1 MTMATTPK
9 VERKKVVSA
18 GIAST
23 LGWAMDLYD
32 LLILLYVAAV
42 IGPLLIPS
50 DSPTLQLTFV
60 YASFAVTLMMRPL
73 GSALF
78 GNFADRNGRKKA
90 MLIAITGVGVS
101 TALMGAIPTF
111 ETAGYLAPILFV
123 VLRLLQGIFVGG
135 VVASTH
141 TLGTETVAPQHRGLM
156 SGIIAGGGAGIGAIG
171 ASVAFLIVSNL
182 FPGEQFA
189 VWGWRVMFFTGVLTC
204 GISFLVYTKTSESPL
219 WKEAAKDAPKE
230 QAPVKVLFS
239 KKYLSVFLMNVLL
252 VSGGASLYYLT
263 VGFFP
268 TYFGKVI
275 GMPNT
280 SASIALIFVNV
291 IVIVGALLG
300 GALSDKIGRRKVF
313 LYFGAPMIILGPGL
327 YLLLGSLNP
336 EQTLLITVVASMMA
350 FFMIAGQ
357 APVLIFLNERFPTKI
372 RATGT
377 SLSWNV
383 GFAIAGM
390 MPTIVTSL
398 SPDIA
403 DFTSRAA
410 VMTCI
415 MSIVLVVAALV
426 LGETKHL
433 GLREHDDDEP
443 KVASN
448 A

>member
-1 MTMATTPK
+1 MTTATSPQ
-9 VERKKVVSA
+9 VQRKNVVSA

-32 LLILLYVAAV
+32 LMILLYVAAV
-42 IGPLLIPS
+42 IGPQLIPS

-78 GNFADRNGRKKA
+78 GNYADRSGRKKA
-90 MLIAITGVGVS
+90 MLIAVTGVGVS
-101 TALMGAIPTF
+101 TALMGAVPTF
-111 ETAGYLAPILFV
+111 AQIGYSAPIIFV
-123 VLRLLQGIFVGG
+123 ILRLLQGIFVGG

-156 SGIIAGGGAGIGAIG
+156 SGIIAGGGAGIGAMA
-171 ASVAFLIVSNL
+171 ASIAFLIVSSI

-189 VWGWRVMFFTGVLTC
+189 LWGWRVMFFTGILTC
-204 GISFLVYTKTSESPL
+204 GISFLVYSKTAESPL
-219 WKEAAKDAPKE
+219 WKEAAKDAPK
-230 QAPVKVLFS
+230 APAPIKVLFS
-239 KKYLSVFLMNVLL
+239 KKYRGVFFMNVML
-252 VSGGASLYYLT
+252 VAGGASLYYLT

-268 TYFGKVI
+268 TFFGKVI
-275 GMPNT
+275 GMSNS
-280 SASIALIFVNV
+280 SASVALIIVNV
-291 IVIVGALLG
+291 FVILGALLG
-300 GALSDKIGRRKVF
+300 GAMSDKIGRRKVF
-313 LYFGAPMIILGPGL
+313 LYFGVPMVVLGPIL
-327 YLLLGSLNP
+327 YTSLGHFAP
-336 EQTLLITVVASMMA
+336 TQTLLITLVASVMA
-350 FFMIAGQ
+350 FVMIAAQ

-383 GFAIAGM
+383 GFAVAGM
-390 MPTIVTSL
+390 MPTLVTSM
-398 SPDIA
+398 SPQIA

-410 VMTCI
+410 ILTFI
-415 MSIVLVVAALV
+415 MAVILVVAAFL

-433 GLREHDDDEP
+433 GLRDEVEDEP
-443 KVASN
+443 KVAAN